1 MAPTNDTLGD
11 VLARLFQTI
20 EARRGDSAEKSY
32 TAALLAGGNVR
43 CAKKFGEEAVE
54 AAVAGAMGDRLA
66 LTAEAADVLYHL
78 MVLMASAGVAPD
90 AVAAALSQREGQSG
104 HAEKAARKDG

>member
-1 MAPTNDTLGD
+1 MTKETLGA
-11 VLARLFQTI
+11 VLDRLAETI
-20 EARRGDSAEKSY
+20 EKRRGSSSSASY
-32 TAALLAGGNVR
+32 TASLLSAGVER

-54 AAVAGAMGDRLA
+54 AAIAGATGDKPA

-90 AVAAALSQREGQSG
+90 AVAAALSQREGRSG
-104 HAEKAARKDG
+104 HAEKAARKDS